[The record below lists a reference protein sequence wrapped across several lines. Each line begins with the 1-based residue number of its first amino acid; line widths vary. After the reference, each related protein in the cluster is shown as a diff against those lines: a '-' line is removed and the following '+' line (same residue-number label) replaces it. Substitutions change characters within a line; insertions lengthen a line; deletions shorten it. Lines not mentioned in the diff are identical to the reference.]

1 MAMIFTLVTTL
12 KEAAEQ
18 LMIERQG
25 AVQSEKNREAEKAE
39 EEENRK
45 FHGTAV
51 TKESFLQWREN
62 FRLEMVVK
70 ERNER
75 EERELE
81 DRKKRSGRQDEKKI
95 TGKQLWES
103 GLAGKVDD
111 EGEGVGE
118 EDEEES
124 EAVDPDGVERLKIKP

>member
-1 MAMIFTLVTTL
+1 
-12 KEAAEQ
+12 
-18 LMIERQG
+18 MIERQG